1 MLLRDEIIHHG
12 GTENTEK
19 EIQNL
24 KIEFR
29 ICFRS
34 VSSVPPWWIY
44 DSNPLYQPCRVGGVG
59 FAGLHRVQQ
68 AAADALGF
76 GDFIA

>member
-1 MLLRDEIIHHG
+1 MLLRDEIFT
-12 GTENTEK
+12 TEARRTQRGNS
-19 EIQNL
+19 
-24 KIEFR
+24 EFEDR
-29 ICFRS
+29 ISDLFPLRVLRAS
-34 VSSVPPWWIY
+34 VVIY